1 MRKMNSKGFT
11 LIELL
16 AVITIMGILMLVA
29 IPAVSRTIENS
40 RRDTF
45 MDTALS
51 YVNAVKTSVAADEV
65 KCDDPNESGS
75 TKLIS
80 ALDTGYYYIMF
91 NTATGNTA
99 TDLMEQGG
107 KSSWGNADVVG
118 VVVVQ
123 KTVKDDRNAYKYS
136 VGMVDA
142 VGRGIGSYTDNTGA
156 IEGLVSDTELDRSD
170 VTTTTG
176 GGRKDFY
183 TANKAATKKSEFAVK
198 PVKDATKVDSTVM
211 TSANQC
217 EIIM

>member
-65 KCDDPNESGS
+65 KCDDPNEAGK

-91 NTATGNTA
+91 NTAAGNTA

-123 KTVKDDRNAYKYS
+123 KTVKDDRNAYKYA

-183 TANKAATKKSEFAVK
+183 TANKAAAAKGDFNVK
-198 PVKDATKVDSTVM
+198 PEKNATKVDATVM

>member
-65 KCDDPNESGS
+65 KCDDPNEEGS
-75 TKLIS
+75 TKIIS

-91 NTATGNTA
+91 NTAKGNTA

-123 KTVKDDRNAYKYS
+123 KTVQDDRNAYKYA

-142 VGRGIGSYTDNTGA
+142 VGRGIGTYGDQGDVSS
-156 IEGLVSDTELDRSD
+156 LVSETELTRSN

-176 GGRKDFY
+176 GGRKAFY
-183 TANKAATKKSEFAVK
+183 TANKGAEAKDNFAKK
-198 PVKDATKVDSTVM
+198 PVKNSTKIGSATM
-211 TSANQC
+211 TSATQC